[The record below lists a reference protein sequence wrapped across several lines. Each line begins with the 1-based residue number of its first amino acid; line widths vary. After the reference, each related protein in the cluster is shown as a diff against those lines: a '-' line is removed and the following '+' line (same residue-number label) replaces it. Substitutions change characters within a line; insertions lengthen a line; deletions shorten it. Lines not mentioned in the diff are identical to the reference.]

1 MANYLISH
9 YKGKYRIKC
18 DYDENTNQFSR
29 KLDGTYEDIDCYI
42 SCYNNIRIFYFGR
55 SILEAYIPSKIRGN
69 NIIKA
74 IKQSLGNDIMFDIS
88 SSDSEIM
95 FKFKTKHMEMLEPY
109 LKPKTSGA
117 SINPFSSKNLPKN
130 KDYKIPDKDLLEYKS
145 IIQKIGQKRVI
156 ELTHSTN
163 NYLKSLVTKNRKWED
178 IKSDMALKGLSGKN
192 YIHSIGEW
200 DNYIKY
206 LINNIGD

>member
-42 SCYNNIRIFYFGR
+42 SYYNNIRIFYFGR

-74 IKQSLGNDIMFDIS
+74 INQSLGNDIIFDIS
-88 SSDSEIM
+88 GSDSEIM
-95 FKFKTKHMEMLEPY
+95 FKFKTKHMETLEPY

-117 SINPFSSKNLPKN
+117 FISPFSSKNLPKN

-145 IIQKIGQKRVI
+145 IIQKIGKKRVV

-163 NYLKSLVTKNRKWED
+163 NYLKSLVTKNRKWKD

>member
-18 DYDENTNQFSR
+18 CYDENINQFPR
-29 KLDGTYEDIDCYI
+29 KLDGTFEDIDCYI
-42 SCYNNIRIFYFGR
+42 SCYNNIKIFYYGK

-69 NIIKA
+69 NIIKS
-74 IKQSLGNDIMFDIS
+74 IKDSLGNDVLFDVS
-88 SSDSEIM
+88 MSDSEIM
-95 FKFKTKHMEMLEPY
+95 FKFKAKYMEMLEPY

-117 SINPFSSKNLPKN
+117 SISPFSSKNLPKN
-130 KDYKIPDKDLLEYKS
+130 KEYKIPDEDLSEYKN
-145 IIQKIGQKRVI
+145 IVQKIGQERII
-156 ELTHSTN
+156 ELTHMTN
-163 NYLKSLVTKNRKWED
+163 NYLKFLIAKNKKWKD
-178 IKSDMALKGLSGKN
+178 IKSDMALKGLAGKN

-206 LINNIGD
+206 LTENIDE